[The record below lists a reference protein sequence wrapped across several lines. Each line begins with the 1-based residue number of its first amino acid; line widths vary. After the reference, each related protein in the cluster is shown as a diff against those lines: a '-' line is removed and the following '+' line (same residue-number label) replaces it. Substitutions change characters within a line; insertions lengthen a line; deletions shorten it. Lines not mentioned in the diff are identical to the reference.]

1 MAGRVEGK
9 VALVTGAGSG
19 IGRAS
24 AALLAREG
32 AAVIATDL
40 NVGEVEAT
48 AEAIRAAGG
57 RARALPQD
65 AAAEDAWH
73 EVLASIRETEGRLD
87 VLLNNAGVS
96 GDRTPFFETS
106 LELWRKVHGVN
117 VEGVF
122 LGTKLGAMMMRAT
135 GGGSVINVSSI
146 YGIVG
151 AAGSVSYC
159 ASKGAVRLM
168 TKAAAAEMAREK
180 TGVRVNS
187 VHPGFIETG
196 MTSPFL
202 SRPDLREAVVSKI
215 PTGETG
221 APEDIAAAVLFLA
234 SDESRYMTGSEV
246 VVDGGWTAV

>member
-24 AALLAREG
+24 AQALAREG
-32 AAVIATDL
+32 AAVIATD
-40 NVGEVEAT
+40 VTQPEVEAT

-57 RARALPQD
+57 KARALRHD
-65 AAAEDAWH
+65 AASEADWQA
-73 EVLASIRETEGRLD
+73 VLASIREEEGRLD
-87 VLLNNAGVS
+87 VLVNNAGVS
-96 GDRTPFFETS
+96 GGRTPFFETT
-106 LELWRKVHGVN
+106 LELWRQVQGVN

-122 LGTKLGAMMMRAT
+122 LGTKLGAMMMAEA

-168 TKAAAAEMAREK
+168 TKAAAAEMARDR
-180 TGVRVNS
+180 TRVRVNS
-187 VHPGFIETG
+187 VHPGFIDTG

-202 SRPDLREAVVSKI
+202 TQDAFREAVTAKI
-215 PTGETG
+215 PTGEVG
-221 APEDIAAAVLFLA
+221 RPEDIAAAVLFLA
-234 SDESRYMTGSEV
+234 SDESRYMTGAEV
-246 VVDGGWTAV
+246 VVDAGWTAV